1 MRLLNSSKLTL
12 HEFFG
17 SNIPTYAILSHRW
30 ENEEV
35 TFQDMRDGKGPR
47 MVGWSKVTGCCAQAV
62 LDGWEYA
69 VSLDLLLINSSF
81 QYLCVLFACFSSM
94 ISNVRCLGSESLEPC
109 VGIDIFIDIFI
120 ALLSGRLLC
129 LV

>member
-47 MVGWSKVTGCCAQAV
+47 MAGWSKVTGCCAQAV
-62 LDGWEYA
+62 LDGWEYV
-69 VSLDLLLINSSF
+69 VSLDSLLINSGF
-81 QYLCVLFACFSSM
+81 QYLCVLFACFSS
-94 ISNVRCLGSESLEPC
+94 IG
-109 VGIDIFIDIFI
+109 
-120 ALLSGRLLC
+120 
-129 LV
+129 